1 MNEKKVMREIMAT
14 TGITYDEAHRIFNP
28 TIYDYLIDIKLKIVK
43 WIKLRKKLDNGYVMI

>member
-14 TGITYDEAHRIFNP
+14 TGITYDEANRIFNP

-43 WIKLRKKLDNGYVMI
+43 WIKLRKKLENGYAMI